1 MSHLGDLLSALVDG
15 ELSGAELDRANAH
28 LAACGACRVEAH
40 ALRRLKHEL
49 RSLAGMVE
57 VSDADEITG
66 RLLAMA
72 AKAGPDA
79 QVPRQRKG
87 GDSSGPGDLGVR
99 RPRRRRAMGR
109 RAGTGPY
116 AVTARDGGAGRRRRR
131 GRYVLW
137 STLSLVVVGIGT
149 ASFGMGGG
157 GGTGPKITPQL
168 EVFDAQHA
176 VTSGDVP
183 FAEPAELSVR
193 VPVLAER
200 P

>member
-1 MSHLGDLLSALVDG
+1 MTHLGDLLSALIDG

-49 RSLAGMVE
+49 RSLAEPAGVT
-57 VSDADEITG
+57 DTDQITG

-79 QVPRQRKG
+79 QVPRQRA
-87 GDSSGPGDLGVR
+87 V
-99 RPRRRRAMGR
+99 AR
-109 RAGTGPY
+109 RAGSRPH
-116 AVTARDGGAGRRRRR
+116 AVRARGKKAARLRRRV
-131 GRYVLW
+131 RYVLW
-137 STLSLVVVGIGT
+137 TTLSLVVVGIGT

-157 GGTGPKITPQL
+157 GSTGPKVTPQL

-183 FAEPAELSVR
+183 FADPAELTAR
-193 VPVLAER
+193 VPVGAAR

>member
-28 LAACGACRVEAH
+28 LAACGACRVESR

-49 RSLAGMVE
+49 HALAEPVGVTD
-57 VSDADEITG
+57 SDQITA

-72 AKAGPDA
+72 A
-79 QVPRQRKG
+79 
-87 GDSSGPGDLGVR
+87 SSGPGAPVPPQRTGGDVGDPGDLGGR
-99 RPRRRRAMGR
+99 RPRRLRAAGR
-109 RAGTGPY
+109 RAGTGPH
-116 AVTARDGGAGRRRRR
+116 AGTARGNRAGRGRR

-137 STLSLVVVGIGT
+137 TTISLVVIGIGT

-157 GGTGPKITPQL
+157 STGPKVTPQL

-183 FAEPAELSVR
+183 FAGPAEPSAR
-193 VPVLAER
+193 AHVLAAR